1 MVLMTIL
8 FFQMFKSVNW
18 PLHLTAWYCLLRV
31 AFLAIHLSVSPN
43 LPRLVF
49 KISWDIVLYA
59 MMGIMIVAL
68 VGIGKYTNLVQNEP
82 PGLAESS

>member
-31 AFLAIHLSVSPN
+31 AFLAIHLSISPN

-49 KISWDIVLYA
+49 KISWDIALYT
-59 MMGIMIVAL
+59 MIGVMIVAL
-68 VGIGKYTNLVQNEP
+68 IGIGKYTNLGQYDSSDSV
-82 PGLAESS
+82 ESS